1 MTRVR
6 SYSDCNVWVHLLT
19 GSMPNGY
26 GPLKTP
32 LTLGSNVSKAFV
44 WRVLFLQCKKQVEKQ
59 RLKHHRHTENMFLSV
74 CVCFTDNSRPL
85 LICEH
90 SLDAPARSK
99 YVERLGETVV
109 VNQPGVDREE
119 PHHQDDVTSVEE
131 RRPYLWAPETQPS
144 AKTNLP
150 LSALW
155 IREEQ
160 LNPAS
165 LLDRFFF
172 CFFSVSTIHKAK
184 RLMTIPWP
192 RSPNITAN
200 RKGNVMMV

>member
-1 MTRVR
+1 
-6 SYSDCNVWVHLLT
+6 
-19 GSMPNGY
+19 MPNGY

-44 WRVLFLQCKKQVEKQ
+44 WRVLFLQCKKTIEKPPIKTPQ
-59 RLKHHRHTENMFLSV
+59 TYRKHVSE

-85 LICEH
+85 LVCEH
-90 SLDAPARSK
+90 SLDAPARAK

-131 RRPYLWAPETQPS
+131 RRPYLRAPETQPS
-144 AKTNLP
+144 AKTNLL

-160 LNPAS
+160 LIPAS